1 MAQITRE
8 QAATEALT
16 DIVRREVKAYEVGG
30 FGGRLISVLDDSQGR
45 YALHILVDKP
55 EPNPV
60 RTVMLAEV
68 IGDYVII
75 QTDRTDKPLV
85 DALMVNGG
93 IPRDKIVLAYAGE
106 TLPAPTDS

>member
-1 MAQITRE
+1 MAQIIRE
-8 QAATEALT
+8 QATIDTLAA
-16 DIVRREVKAYEVGG
+16 IVRREVKAYEVRGI
-30 FGGRLISVLDDSQGR
+30 GGRLVSVLDDSQER
-45 YALHILVDKP
+45 YTLLIIVDEKCVD
-55 EPNPV
+55 NPV

-93 IPRDKIVLAYAGE
+93 IPRDKI
-106 TLPAPTDS
+106 